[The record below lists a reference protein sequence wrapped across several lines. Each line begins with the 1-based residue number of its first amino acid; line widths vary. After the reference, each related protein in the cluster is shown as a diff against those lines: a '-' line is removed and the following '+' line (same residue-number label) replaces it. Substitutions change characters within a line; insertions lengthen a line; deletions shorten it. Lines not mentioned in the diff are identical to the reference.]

1 MLKLAEPGAADLAAA
16 REAVKLY
23 ARIDRAAEDG
33 LILSLARTAIGL
45 CEAFCGQTLLVRQAV
60 EVLNAEP
67 VWRRL
72 GASPVG
78 AITLVEGLPAEGA
91 AFALP
96 VAGYG
101 IDIDA
106 EGVGWVRVDQPGA
119 AGRVRVTY
127 QAGLA
132 ASWAELPAPLAQ
144 GIVRLATHLYSHR
157 DDAEEAAP
165 PAAVSALWRPWRRV
179 GLG

>member
-1 MLKLAEPGAADLAAA
+1 MLKLAELGAADLAAA

-33 LILSLARTAIGL
+33 LIAGLARTAVGL
-45 CEAFCGQTLLVRQAV
+45 CEAFCGQTVLARQAV
-60 EVLNAEP
+60 EVLNAAP
-67 VWRRL
+67 VWQRL
-72 GASPVG
+72 SGAPVG
-78 AITLVEGLPAEGA
+78 AITLVEGLPTEGA
-91 AFALP
+91 AFVLP
-96 VAGYG
+96 VDSYG

-106 EGVGWVRVDQPGA
+106 DGVGWVRVTQPGA

-127 QAGLA
+127 LAGLA
-132 ASWAELPAPLAQ
+132 ASWADLPGPLSQ

-157 DDAEEAAP
+157 DDAGEAAP

-179 GLG
+179 ELG

>member
-1 MLKLAEPGAADLAAA
+1 MLKLAELGAADLAAA

-23 ARIDRAAEDG
+23 ARIDRTAEDG
-33 LILSLARTAIGL
+33 LIAGLAKAAVGL
-45 CEAFCGQTLLVRQAV
+45 CEAFCGQALLVRQAV
-60 EVLNAEP
+60 EILNAAP
-67 VWRRL
+67 AWQRL
-72 GASPVG
+72 AAAPVG
-78 AITLVEGLPAEGA
+78 AISSVEGLPADCA

-96 VAGYG
+96 VDSYG

-106 EGVGWVRVDQPGA
+106 DGVGWVRVDRPSA

-127 QAGLA
+127 EAGLA
-132 ASWAELPAPLAQ
+132 GSWSDLPAPLSQ

-157 DDAEEAAP
+157 DDADEAAP

-179 GLG
+179 ELG